1 MSIHEII
8 VWMLRVLVSL
18 SQGWAMFCSL
28 IFPHFFVMIQI
39 HRDNLLPLSLF
50 IYAKQILFIL
60 GTDQI
65 QHRRFSKVSNF
76 VCNHSP
82 GTFM

>member
-1 MSIHEII
+1 MDA
-8 VWMLRVLVSL
+8 
-18 SQGWAMFCSL
+18 QGFS
-28 IFPHFFVMIQI
+28 FFVAGVGDVLQSNISTFLRYMIRI
-39 HRDNLLPLSLF
+39 RRDNLLPLSLF

-65 QHRRFSKVSNF
+65 QHRRFSKVSNC